1 MPLGLLNGTGDK
13 HFMKFLSCNKMQLK
27 EHSLTPH
34 VLEVRTQE

>member
-1 MPLGLLNGTGDK
+1 MPLGLLNGIGDK